1 MIRARSRSGFTLI
14 ELLVVIAIIAI
25 LIGLLVPAVQK
36 VRAAAARIQCGNNL
50 HQIGTAAH
58 NYQSTYNTLPPGFLG
73 QGPNLADSN
82 GLTSYQNVGVLAFLL
97 PYMEQDN
104 IYRAMLTSWPNDY
117 LSVTTY
123 YNAWFTN
130 PSSTRTAAANTIKSY
145 LCPADNAQGS
155 NTIWGVFTTFTG
167 PPPYAFTIEGVYF
180 NPSGSLAPV
189 AGRSNYLGVAGY
201 GGQAYVPTDTTKPDY
216 KGMFTN
222 RTQLSIAQVSG
233 QDGTANTLMFGESA
247 TYTDAPVSQ
256 GGTGLTFAPSWMG
269 AGALPSAWGTV
280 DQKGNAWYAFTSM
293 HPAVVQFCMGDGSV
307 RGIPKGLTG
316 SGAGYNNFIYASGW
330 SDGRVVDITQLGN

>member
-14 ELLVVIAIIAI
+14 ELLVVIAIIAV

-50 HQIGTAAH
+50 AQLGKAAH

-73 QGPNLADSN
+73 QGPNLGDSN
-82 GLTSYQNVGVLAFLL
+82 GLFTYQNVGVLAFLL

-104 IYRAMLTSWPNDY
+104 IYRAMLSGVPNDY
-117 LSVTTY
+117 LSVTAY
-123 YNAWFTN
+123 YKQPWWTGGT
-130 PSSTRTAAANTIKSY
+130 STRAAAQNTVRSY
-145 LCPADNAQGS
+145 LCPADTAETSQDQ
-155 NTIWGVFTTFTG
+155 WAVLTTFTG
-167 PPPYAFTIEGVYF
+167 PPPYAFTIEGGYF
-180 NPSGSLAPV
+180 KGFSAL
-189 AGRSNYLGVAGY
+189 GRTNYVGVAGY

-233 QDGTANTLMFGESA
+233 QDGTSNTMMFGETA
-247 TYTDAPVSQ
+247 TFTDQNPDPTQ
-256 GGTGLTFAPSWMG
+256 NIGTAACTWMG
-269 AGALPSAWGTV
+269 AGAMPAAWGTV
-280 DQKGNAWYAFTSM
+280 DQKGNAWYAFTSN

-307 RGIPKGLTG
+307 RGIPKGLTS

-330 SDGRVVDITQLGN
+330 SDGRVVDLTVLGN